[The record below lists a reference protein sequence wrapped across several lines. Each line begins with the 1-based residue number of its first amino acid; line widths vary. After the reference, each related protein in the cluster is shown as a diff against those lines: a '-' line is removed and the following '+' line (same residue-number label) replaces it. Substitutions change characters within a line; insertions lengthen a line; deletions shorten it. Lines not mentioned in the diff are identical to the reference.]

1 MTITLVVVSLTDKLY
16 CDVCNEKSGRL
27 KSDLGKLV
35 CNNCYS
41 LIRNEEQSI
50 FDICQK

>member
-1 MTITLVVVSLTDKLY
+1 MTIVIIVVSLTDKLY
-16 CDVCNEKSGRL
+16 CDVCNEKALRL

-50 FDICQK
+50 FDIFQK